1 MLDKPKSWYYNIYQ
15 YIGLRKYLVM
25 ENICKNCKHF
35 VPYYTLRITVFSKTA
50 RGYCSKSR
58 AAKDGVKTI
67 LENHRCD
74 KFEYEEDKQ
83 DDVQQNL
90 NYCIRQI
97 QKKLDYI
104 AFILS
109 EK

>member
-35 VPYYTLRITVFSKTA
+35 VPYYILLSSTFSKTV
-50 RGYCSKSR
+50 RGHCLKSKPS
-58 AAKDGVKTI
+58 KKGKKTI
-67 LENHRCD
+67 LEDCHCE
-74 KFEYEEDKQ
+74 KFEAAENSQKDL
-83 DDVQQNL
+83 QQNL
-90 NYCIRQI
+90 NYCIREI
-97 QKKLDYI
+97 QRKLDYI